1 MLRCMAGDSEVAHDS
16 VSESQ
21 FEGIVGEFNDH
32 ALFSLRNLIL
42 SAENG
47 DSILAAE
54 TVLAQIVARRL

>member
-1 MLRCMAGDSEVAHDS
+1 MTVDSEVAPES

-21 FEGIVGEFNDH
+21 FEAIVGEFNDH

-47 DSILAAE
+47 DSILSAE
-54 TVLAQIVARRL
+54 TVLA